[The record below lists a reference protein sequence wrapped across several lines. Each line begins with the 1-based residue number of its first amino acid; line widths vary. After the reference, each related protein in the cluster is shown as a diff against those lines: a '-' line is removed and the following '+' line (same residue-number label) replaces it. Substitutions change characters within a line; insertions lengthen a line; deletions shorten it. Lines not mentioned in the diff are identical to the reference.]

1 MRHGGCFGAR
11 PFRGMPATEGVCSVA
26 MRDDE
31 APYEGGSQPVREHP
45 PEVPGPGRSTMHF
58 VVLALCA
65 MVVLASAMWLFR

>member
-1 MRHGGCFGAR
+1 
-11 PFRGMPATEGVCSVA
+11 VA

-45 PEVPGPGRSTMHF
+45 PEVPGPGRSSMHF